1 MFQIPDSF
9 HDFIS
14 SVLQRP
20 SHKKAVLTH
29 CHREMMH
36 QVWHLLLNDEFI
48 EAYQHGMVLTCA
60 DGIVRRVYP
69 RIFTYSADYPEK

>member
-9 HDFIS
+9 HNFLS

-29 CHREMMH
+29 CRQELMH
-36 QVWHLLLNDEFI
+36 QVWYLLLNNDFL
-48 EAYQHGMVLTCA
+48 EAYQHGMVLKCA
-60 DGIVRRVYP
+60 DGIVQCIYP
-69 RIFTYSADYPEK
+69 HIFTYSADYKEK